1 MKEKKKPENWFEDEI
16 RKSRKIEKEN
26 EEKESLGACLL
37 SKWINIKILL
47 LLDLN

>member
-37 SKWINIKILL
+37 SKDQLLILK
-47 LLDLN
+47 DIFD